1 MTKPQKIPGEE
12 AVSTAD
18 RLLDVATTAFARK
31 GYYGT
36 SIRDLAREVH
46 LSVATLYYYAKNKDD
61 LYLMVFERQYKE
73 EAKLISDV
81 LQTANET
88 TTHDPAALRSLLYRL
103 MDALIDRSTANPD
116 IVRLWTQRWLER
128 PKQTEGIETQ
138 YFIPLYKMVEDL
150 LNRAQ
155 AAGVIDPKL
164 PNLDLVTHSFTWL
177 HYGYFGMGQ
186 LTFRTEGEFLTPDQI
201 EEFRTFIHIFVDR
214 MLRFSDQKMD

>member
-1 MTKPQKIPGEE
+1 MKRPQSVPNEE
-12 AVSTAD
+12 AISTAD

-73 EAKLISDV
+73 EAKLIIDI
-81 LQTANET
+81 LATADEN
-88 TTHDPAALRSLLYRL
+88 TTHDPLALRNLLYQL

-116 IVRLWTQRWLER
+116 IIRLWTQRWLER

-138 YFIPLYKMVEDL
+138 FFIPLYKMVEDL

-155 AAGVIDPKL
+155 EFGVIDPKL

-186 LTFRTEGEFLTPDQI
+186 LTFRTEDEFLTHDQI

-214 MLRFSDQKMD
+214 MLRFSDQMMD